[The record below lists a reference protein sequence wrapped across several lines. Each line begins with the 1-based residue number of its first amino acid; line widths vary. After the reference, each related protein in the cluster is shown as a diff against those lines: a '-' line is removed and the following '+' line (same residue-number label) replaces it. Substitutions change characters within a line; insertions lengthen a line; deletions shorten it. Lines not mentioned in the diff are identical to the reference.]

1 MAENETIA
9 DGAELAWR
17 EKAMWLLLR
26 RLGGE
31 VVISDQEWASVPER
45 PELIIGREGETRWG
59 KTEYLMRWT
68 AREPEAAAPV
78 AAEPDGPEMAGQLA
92 LPGTEP
98 GP

>member
-1 MAENETIA
+1 MPEIESIA
-9 DGAELAWR
+9 DGTELAWQR
-17 EKAMWLLLR
+17 KAMWLLLR

-31 VVISDQEWASVPER
+31 AVISDQEWASVPEQ

-68 AREPEAAAPV
+68 AREPEAASPV
-78 AAEPDGPEMAGQLA
+78 AAESGSELDGQLA